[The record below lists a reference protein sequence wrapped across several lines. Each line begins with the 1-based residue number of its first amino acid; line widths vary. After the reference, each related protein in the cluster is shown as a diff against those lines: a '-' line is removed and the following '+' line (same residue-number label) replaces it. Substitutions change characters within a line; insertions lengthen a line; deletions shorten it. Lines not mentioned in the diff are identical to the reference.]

1 MINLPD
7 FSVTLEDGNTGF
19 KLRYDPAI
27 RGDASVKGSY
37 SHTRDQ
43 LDLAESKGT
52 LTPDGK
58 ETSIGRMNAARG
70 IYAIGMRQLN
80 HLGNPEEL
88 GPESFSTNEVLR

>member
-1 MINLPD
+1 MINPKD

-27 RGDASVKGSY
+27 RGNASVKGSY

-43 LDLAESKGT
+43 LELAESKGI
-52 LTPDGK
+52 LSLDGK
-58 ETSIGRMNAARG
+58 ETLIGRMNEARG
-70 IYAIGMRQLN
+70 IYAIKIRERN
-80 HLGNPEEL
+80 HQGNPEEL